1 MVKIIASN
9 LDCGIIAMDSVAC
22 VNESHKGSIITTG
35 SHGGESA
42 AKQLLKFE
50 PAGVIFNDAG
60 KGKEGAGIKGLLLF
74 ERADIPAA
82 TVETF
87 SARIGDGMDTYE
99 SGIISAVNE
108 SAKGLNIV
116 VGMTAR
122 EAAKTMQKRTQKEG
136 LNENN

>member
-1 MVKIIASN
+1 
-9 LDCGIIAMDSVAC
+9 MDSVAYMD
-22 VNESHKGSIITTG
+22 EEQKGNIILTG
-35 SHGGESA
+35 SHGSESA
-42 AKQLLKFE
+42 ANQTLKFH

-82 TVETF
+82 TVDTF

-122 EAAKTMQKRTQKEG
+122 EAAKIMQKRTQKEG